1 MAQYPYEVV
10 GLKQFEI
17 VRVDATGLVHQ
28 NGVGDFDCHSRFKGH
43 AGADSDARIVS
54 ALFQLKLDLG

>member
-28 NGVGDFDCHSRFKGH
+28 NGVALESRMAIEIANAVLMHQAGRIHTDDFK
-43 AGADSDARIVS
+43 
-54 ALFQLKLDLG
+54 LF